1 MLVLVLCLPTAVAVL
16 LWHGEKGKNENIDAS
31 YHVIRPSGN
40 PGMLSGYPLG
50 IPLGRFFSSPVYD
63 AGMNVRLLLCLPT
76 AVAVLLWH
84 GEKGKNEKIDTS
96 YHVIRP
102 SGNPGMLS
110 EYPLGIRRG
119 RFFSSPVYDMNVK
132 SYRTSLSIS
141 SVQVPGMVLNV
152 IPQTC
157 VCSLYF
163 GIRQNRGW

>member
-16 LWHGEKGKNENIDAS
+16 LWHGEKGKHEKIDAS

-50 IPLGRFFSSPVYD
+50 MPLGRFFSSPVYD
-63 AGMNVRLLLCLPT
+63 AGMNVRLLPCLPT

-84 GEKGKNEKIDTS
+84 GEKGKNEKIDAS

-102 SGNPGMLS
+102 SGNPWMLS
-110 EYPLGIRRG
+110 GYPLGIPGG

-132 SYRTSLSIS
+132 SYLFVHFQRPSTWYGTKRDTTDI
-141 SVQVPGMVLNV
+141 
-152 IPQTC
+152 
-157 VCSLYF
+157 CSLYF